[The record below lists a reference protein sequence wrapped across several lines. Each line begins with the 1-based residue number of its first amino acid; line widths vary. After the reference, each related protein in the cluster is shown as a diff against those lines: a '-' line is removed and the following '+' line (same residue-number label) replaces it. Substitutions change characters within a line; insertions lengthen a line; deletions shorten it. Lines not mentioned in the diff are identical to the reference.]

1 MNLPLAPHDALTQR
15 SVRKFSVSGLDS
27 REELVLK
34 SFIRLLA
41 HRTHH
46 VWKYAPMTAELC
58 FVSEGAKQS
67 RLPAQQVQQIQQ
79 ILMLGTN
86 RSNGLGYLQMPLH
99 ARELEAELNRLGVL
113 IVPLDQAAQTSVDV
127 PDTAPYQ
134 SLDTQPMSMLRWP
147 PAALL
152 KTPGR
157 LRLAT
162 LMTGKQMTVYGL
174 QLSSGSNLEECRT
187 FFSEL
192 RAANLL
198 SAAPGAQL
206 LPQTRVQVTLP
217 TSAPTRA
224 PPQQNKASTSL
235 ISRIRMRLGIQIGSS
250 SNQKGS
256 A

>member
-1 MNLPLAPHDALTQR
+1 
-15 SVRKFSVSGLDS
+15 
-27 REELVLK
+27 
-34 SFIRLLA
+34 
-41 HRTHH
+41 
-46 VWKYAPMTAELC
+46 MTAELC

-127 PDTAPYQ
+127 PGTAPYQ

-224 PPQQNKASTSL
+224 PSQQNKASTSL
-235 ISRIRMRLGIQIGSS
+235 ISRIRMRLGIQSGSS